1 RRQAPEERA
10 ASRDGGRHAG
20 ERSRRRLHR
29 GTAPQGAGSRGA
41 AVPLAGPSRGAE
53 RDDPARPHRQRGGP
67 VPRDPGRHGQVA
79 RVLRAQ
85 GAPRG
90 PGRARG
96 GGMTAHT
103 DVGAYSMGLLEE
115 RDRREFE
122 DHLAGCPACAVELAE
137 LSPMAA
143 LFQGVELRGEEPA
156 GGEVTDLI
164 RRRARQQRYRRRWQ
178 VALGAAAGIVLIGGG
193 IGTGI
198 ALAPQHGNPPAP
210 GVALTGQL
218 HSATDPGTGVA
229 GTVGL
234 VAKAWGTQVTLDL
247 SKVAGPA
254 ECELVAVSTTGERRV
269 VMGWLGAAPGDGVP
283 GHPAHLV
290 IRGGTSIPRSDLAR
304 VDVDVVNG
312 RTLVSIPV

>member
-1 RRQAPEERA
+1 M
-10 ASRDGGRHAG
+10 S
-20 ERSRRRLHR
+20 
-29 GTAPQGAGSRGA
+29 
-41 AVPLAGPSRGAE
+41 
-53 RDDPARPHRQRGGP
+53 
-67 VPRDPGRHGQVA
+67 
-79 RVLRAQ
+79 
-85 GAPRG
+85 
-90 PGRARG
+90 
-96 GGMTAHT
+96 AHT

-122 DHLAGCPACAVELAE
+122 DHLAGCQVCAAEVAE
-137 LSPMAA
+137 LSPMAGLLRGA
-143 LFQGVELRGEEPA
+143 ELRDAEPRGVEPTADREPG
-156 GGEVTDLI
+156 GGEVTELL
-164 RRRARQQRYRRRWQ
+164 RRRARQQRQRRRWQ

-193 IGTGI
+193 IGVGI
-198 ALAPQHGNPPAP
+198 AAAPQDGTPPAP
-210 GVALTGQL
+210 PLALTGQV

-247 SKVAGPA
+247 SKVRGPA
-254 ECELVAVSTTGERRV
+254 ECEMIAVSRTGERRV
-269 VMGWLGAAPGDGVP
+269 VMGWLVATPGDGVP

>member
-1 RRQAPEERA
+1 
-10 ASRDGGRHAG
+10 
-20 ERSRRRLHR
+20 
-29 GTAPQGAGSRGA
+29 
-41 AVPLAGPSRGAE
+41 
-53 RDDPARPHRQRGGP
+53 
-67 VPRDPGRHGQVA
+67 
-79 RVLRAQ
+79 
-85 GAPRG
+85 
-90 PGRARG
+90 
-96 GGMTAHT
+96 MTAHT

-122 DHLAGCPACAVELAE
+122 DHLAGCAACAAEVAE

-143 LFQGVELRGEEPA
+143 LLRGVEPADAASEPAAGRELAAGREPA
-156 GGEVTDLI
+156 GGDVTELL
-164 RRRARQQRYRRRWQ
+164 RRRARQQRQRRRWQ

-193 IGTGI
+193 IGVGI
-198 ALAPQHGNPPAP
+198 ATAPQDGTPPAP
-210 GVALTGQL
+210 PLALTGQV

-247 SKVAGPA
+247 SKVHGPA
-254 ECELVAVSTTGERRV
+254 ECELVAVSRTGERRV
-269 VMGWLGAAPGDGVP
+269 VMGWLVTAPGDGVP

-290 IRGGTSIPRSDLAR
+290 LRGGTSIPRNDLSR

>member
-1 RRQAPEERA
+1 
-10 ASRDGGRHAG
+10 
-20 ERSRRRLHR
+20 
-29 GTAPQGAGSRGA
+29 
-41 AVPLAGPSRGAE
+41 
-53 RDDPARPHRQRGGP
+53 
-67 VPRDPGRHGQVA
+67 
-79 RVLRAQ
+79 
-85 GAPRG
+85 
-90 PGRARG
+90 
-96 GGMTAHT
+96 MTAHT

-122 DHLAGCPACAVELAE
+122 DHLAGCPACAAEVAE

-143 LFQGVELRGEEPA
+143 LLRGVEPRGVEPA
-156 GGEVTDLI
+156 GAADGEPAAGREPGGGDVTELL
-164 RRRARQQRYRRRWQ
+164 RRRARQQRQRRRWQ

-193 IGTGI
+193 IGVGI
-198 ALAPQHGNPPAP
+198 AAAPPNGPPP
-210 GVALTGQL
+210 PPPLALTGQL

-247 SKVAGPA
+247 SKVHGPA
-254 ECELVAVSTTGERRV
+254 ECELVAVSRTGERRV
-269 VMGWLGAAPGDGVP
+269 VMGWLVTAPGDGVP

-290 IRGGTSIPRSDLAR
+290 IRGGTSIPRSDLSR

>member
-1 RRQAPEERA
+1 
-10 ASRDGGRHAG
+10 
-20 ERSRRRLHR
+20 
-29 GTAPQGAGSRGA
+29 
-41 AVPLAGPSRGAE
+41 
-53 RDDPARPHRQRGGP
+53 
-67 VPRDPGRHGQVA
+67 
-79 RVLRAQ
+79 
-85 GAPRG
+85 
-90 PGRARG
+90 
-96 GGMTAHT
+96 MTAHT

-122 DHLAGCPACAVELAE
+122 DHLAGCPACAAEVAE

-143 LFQGVELRGEEPA
+143 LLRDVELQGVEPASAEGGGPA
-156 GGEVTDLI
+156 GGPPEAQVTDLI
-164 RRRARQQRYRRRWQ
+164 RRRARQQRHRRRWQ

-193 IGTGI
+193 IGAGI
-198 ALAPQHGNPPAP
+198 AVAPQHGNPPVP

-247 SKVAGPA
+247 SKVRGPA
-254 ECELVAVSTTGERRV
+254 ECELIAVSRTGERRV
-269 VMGWLGAAPGDGVP
+269 VMGWLVAAPGDGVP

-290 IRGGTSIPRSDLAR
+290 IRGGTSIARSDLAR

>member
-1 RRQAPEERA
+1 
-10 ASRDGGRHAG
+10 
-20 ERSRRRLHR
+20 
-29 GTAPQGAGSRGA
+29 
-41 AVPLAGPSRGAE
+41 V
-53 RDDPARPHRQRGGP
+53 
-67 VPRDPGRHGQVA
+67 
-79 RVLRAQ
+79 
-85 GAPRG
+85 
-90 PGRARG
+90 
-96 GGMTAHT
+96 TAHT

-122 DHLAGCPACAVELAE
+122 DHLAGCPACAAELAE

-164 RRRARQQRYRRRWQ
+164 RRRARQQRHRRRWQ

-193 IGTGI
+193 IGAGI
-198 ALAPQHGNPPAP
+198 AVAPQHGNPPAP
-210 GVALTGQL
+210 GVALTGQM

-247 SKVAGPA
+247 SKVRGPA
-254 ECELVAVSTTGERRV
+254 ECELVAVSRTGERRV
-269 VMGWLGAAPGDGVP
+269 IMGWLVAAPGDGVP

-290 IRGGTSIPRSDLAR
+290 IRGGTSIARSDLAR

>member
-1 RRQAPEERA
+1 
-10 ASRDGGRHAG
+10 
-20 ERSRRRLHR
+20 
-29 GTAPQGAGSRGA
+29 
-41 AVPLAGPSRGAE
+41 
-53 RDDPARPHRQRGGP
+53 
-67 VPRDPGRHGQVA
+67 
-79 RVLRAQ
+79 
-85 GAPRG
+85 
-90 PGRARG
+90 
-96 GGMTAHT
+96 MTAHT

-122 DHLAGCPACAVELAE
+122 DHLAGCPACAAEVAE

-143 LFQGVELRGEEPA
+143 LLKGVELRGVELTGVEPA
-156 GGEVTDLI
+156 GAEGGEPVAGREPGAGGEPGGGDVTELL
-164 RRRARQQRYRRRWQ
+164 RRRARRQRQRRRWQ

-193 IGTGI
+193 IGVGI
-198 ALAPQHGNPPAP
+198 AAAPQNGPPP
-210 GVALTGQL
+210 PPPLALTGQL

-247 SKVAGPA
+247 SKVRGRA
-254 ECELVAVSTTGERRV
+254 ECELVAVSRKGQRRV
-269 VMGWLGAAPGDGVP
+269 VMGWLVSPPGDGVP

-290 IRGGTSIPRSDLAR
+290 IRGGTSIPRSDLSR

>member
-1 RRQAPEERA
+1 
-10 ASRDGGRHAG
+10 
-20 ERSRRRLHR
+20 
-29 GTAPQGAGSRGA
+29 
-41 AVPLAGPSRGAE
+41 
-53 RDDPARPHRQRGGP
+53 
-67 VPRDPGRHGQVA
+67 
-79 RVLRAQ
+79 
-85 GAPRG
+85 
-90 PGRARG
+90 
-96 GGMTAHT
+96 MTAHT

-122 DHLAGCPACAVELAE
+122 DHLAGCPACAAEVAE

-143 LFQGVELRGEEPA
+143 LLRVVDLREVEPA
-156 GGEVTDLI
+156 AGREPEGGDVTELL
-164 RRRARQQRYRRRWQ
+164 RRRARQQRRRRRWQ

-193 IGTGI
+193 IGVGI
-198 ALAPQHGNPPAP
+198 AAAPQNGPPP
-210 GVALTGQL
+210 PPPLALSGQL

-247 SKVAGPA
+247 SKVHGPA
-254 ECELVAVSTTGERRV
+254 ECELVAVSRTGERRV
-269 VMGWLGAAPGDGVP
+269 VMGWLVTAPGDGVP

-290 IRGGTSIPRSDLAR
+290 IRGGTSIPRSDLSR